1 MELANP
7 QGPMFP
13 HLCGG
18 LEIHSKS
25 HCQFVAIFG
34 YLTSLGESW
43 NMMNL
48 ALLQNFDPGLKT
60 VKHCLCQ
67 HWIIIARAR
76 ATSMISRDVSPI
88 ALLTRN
94 MQGEVVSSSSTTDLS
109 FPSSFDR
116 DRHLNNSLRLCDKPP
131 NFNWT
136 QVSRMLVSL
145 DWNFQQDK
153 IPSFEEVLRTTQN
166 SDKLRGKFAG
176 LVEQEVFHMVHVQL
190 ALFCSGV
197 GSNQ

>member
-25 HCQFVAIFG
+25 HCQFVEIFG
-34 YLTSLGESW
+34 SLTSLGESW

-60 VKHCLCQ
+60 VKHCLFE

-94 MQGEVVSSSSTTDLS
+94 TQGEVVSH
-109 FPSSFDR
+109 
-116 DRHLNNSLRLCDKPP
+116 HLRRTSPFL
-131 NFNWT
+131 
-136 QVSRMLVSL
+136 QVLIEIDISIIRFG
-145 DWNFQQDK
+145 D
-153 IPSFEEVLRTTQN
+153 
-166 SDKLRGKFAG
+166 A
-176 LVEQEVFHMVHVQL
+176 
-190 ALFCSGV
+190 
-197 GSNQ
+197 